1 MSSRESR
8 EFGVPAWVRA
18 GHGQMPSVPWTF
30 VCEAPLTG
38 LALARESSEI
48 FVADESKALQRLDAN
63 GELLSLTRLP
73 GVARLLVVSDDG
85 NWGTAVVDD
94 GTVYRFDRGL
104 EAIWELELSEPCL
117 AVALSPFGHHL
128 AAALADGQTEIFN
141 ERKRRLARFETV
153 RPLAHLQ
160 FCSQSPILFGAAEH
174 GLVGC
179 YDLSGAELWQERFWS
194 NVGDLCITGDGDLIY
209 LAGSTHG
216 IQTMDGD
223 GGTVGAYVVEGTVRE
238 IGDACGCCGAVLRRL
253 WGICGVRDGRRG
265 CEHAE
270 LGRAVIRQFQNP
282 SPLIDAFRHG
292 SPSGG
297 SRPPLA
303 GSETASLSFARS
315 LENAGGCAFSGT
327 FATIG

>member
-8 EFGVPAWVRA
+8 EFGVPGWVRA
-18 GHGQMPSVPWTF
+18 GHGQMPAVPWTF
-30 VCEAPLTG
+30 VSEAPLTG
-38 LALARESSEI
+38 LAMARESSEI
-48 FVADESKALQRLDAN
+48 FVADESKALQRLDSR

-104 EAIWELELSEPCL
+104 EAVWELELSEPCL

-128 AAALADGQTEIFN
+128 AASLADGQTEIFN
-141 ERKRRLARFETV
+141 ERKRRLVRFETV

-160 FCSQSPILFGAAEH
+160 FCSQSPVLYGAAEH

-194 NVGDLCITGDGDLIY
+194 NVGDLSITGDGDLIY

-223 GGTVGAYVVEGTVRE
+223 GGTVGAYVVEGTVRQ
-238 IGDACGCCGAVLRRL
+238 IACSYEPYRLSAATVERQLFWINSDGEMLWSAETPTDVVELCCEAFGGFVICGMSDGAVSRL
-253 WGICGVRDGRRG
+253 DWGG
-265 CEHAE
+265 
-270 LGRAVIRQFQNP
+270 L
-282 SPLIDAFRHG
+282 
-292 SPSGG
+292 
-297 SRPPLA
+297 
-303 GSETASLSFARS
+303 
-315 LENAGGCAFSGT
+315 
-327 FATIG
+327 